1 VTDTY
6 RISEQV
12 NSATDRSWMAHETLG
27 SWVTA
32 AAQETPEKT
41 AIITRDEVLSYG
53 QLCESSSRLARGL
66 KGLGLAKGDVVG
78 IQLPNT
84 PEFVICYIAISMIG
98 AVVALLHMPY
108 RASDLAPLM
117 RHARVR
123 GVICAPRTEKY
134 DAPATMQELKKS
146 VQTLDL
152 VIVASGNDAQG
163 CISFKTLMAE
173 GSSGLNPIDPPE
185 PEDPLVLAFTSGTIA
200 APKAVLR
207 DHRTLLG
214 NQRVISAV
222 YGLTSEDKILSAPP
236 FTHIFGTCCLNLALC
251 VRGAIVLMPHYTP
264 EAFRD
269 ALCRSTVVFAAPAHV
284 SACLKAGFLSDA
296 DLSSVRLAGIAGS
309 ACPPELIVKLEDV
322 LTNATVGQLF
332 GMTETLMALVT
343 PHEGERNVR
352 RTTVG
357 VPIPGI
363 EVRIRADEAGPLPP
377 GSEGELE
384 IRGYSVFGEYVGNR
398 EATEQAFSDDG
409 WFRTGDLAMIDQAG
423 NVALTGRIKDI
434 INRGGIKFNPL
445 DIELL
450 LERHPVVR
458 RAAVVPVPDE
468 VLAERACLFV
478 SLASG
483 ATLTLA
489 QVLDYLQENGV
500 AKHRWPERLEVVTEM
515 PLTATQKIK
524 KGDLARL
531 LEPS

>member
-1 VTDTY
+1 
-6 RISEQV
+6 
-12 NSATDRSWMAHETLG
+12 
-27 SWVTA
+27 
-32 AAQETPEKT
+32 
-41 AIITRDEVLSYG
+41 
-53 QLCESSSRLARGL
+53 
-66 KGLGLAKGDVVG
+66 
-78 IQLPNT
+78 
-84 PEFVICYIAISMIG
+84 
-98 AVVALLHMPY
+98 
-108 RASDLAPLM
+108 
-117 RHARVR
+117 
-123 GVICAPRTEKY
+123 
-134 DAPATMQELKKS
+134 
-146 VQTLDL
+146 
-152 VIVASGNDAQG
+152 
-163 CISFKTLMAE
+163 
-173 GSSGLNPIDPPE
+173 
-185 PEDPLVLAFTSGTIA
+185 
-200 APKAVLR
+200 
-207 DHRTLLG
+207 
-214 NQRVISAV
+214 
-222 YGLTSEDKILSAPP
+222 
-236 FTHIFGTCCLNLALC
+236 
-251 VRGAIVLMPHYTP
+251 
-264 EAFRD
+264 
-269 ALCRSTVVFAAPAHV
+269 
-284 SACLKAGFLSDA
+284 
-296 DLSSVRLAGIAGS
+296 
-309 ACPPELIVKLEDV
+309 
-322 LTNATVGQLF
+322 
-332 GMTETLMALVT
+332 MTETLMALVT
-343 PHEGERNVR
+343 PHDGERNVR

-409 WFRTGDLAMIDQAG
+409 WFRTGDLATIDRAG

-489 QVLDYLQENGV
+489 QVLDYLRENDV